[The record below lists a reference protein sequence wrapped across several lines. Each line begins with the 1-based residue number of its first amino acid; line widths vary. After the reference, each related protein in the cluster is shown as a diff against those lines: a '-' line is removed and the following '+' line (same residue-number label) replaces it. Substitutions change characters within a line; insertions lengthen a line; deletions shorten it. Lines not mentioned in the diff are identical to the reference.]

1 MPCRT
6 PHRLVALAYDGV
18 QSLDLVGPVD
28 VFDAATRLQDRVSY
42 DVVVASPRG
51 GRVTAA
57 TGICFDTVP
66 TAEIGELDTLL
77 VPGSLDRG
85 LPEDRAG
92 LVAEIVRLS
101 ATAERVV
108 SVCTGAFLLAA
119 AGVLDDR
126 RATTHWSACDD
137 LATEHPRVTVEPDR
151 IFVRDGDV
159 WTAGGVAAG
168 MDLALAMVADDLG
181 DAVARAAAKWLLIF
195 LQRPG
200 GQSQFSARSRLPVID
215 SPQIRRSVDAITA
228 DPSGDHS
235 VAHLAD
241 IAGVSRRHF
250 ARLFREQT
258 GITPGRYVE
267 ATRVESA
274 CSLLEGTAVGLEAVA
289 GAAGFGSAE
298 SMRQAFQ
305 RVLGV
310 APGEYRSR
318 FTGGA

>member
-1 MPCRT
+1 MGSSS
-6 PHRLVALAYDGV
+6 PHRVVALAYDGV
-18 QSLDLVGPVD
+18 QSLDRGGPVD
-28 VFDAATRLQDRVSY
+28 VFDAATRLQARLSY
-42 DVVVASPRG
+42 DVAVASPRG
-51 GRVTAA
+51 GHVAAA
-57 TGICFDTVP
+57 TGVCFDTIRTV
-66 TAEIGELDTLL
+66 EIDELDTLL
-77 VPGSLDRG
+77 VPGALDRG
-85 LPEDRAG
+85 MPEDRPD
-92 LVAEIVRLS
+92 LIDEIVRLS
-101 ATAERVV
+101 AVASRVV

-137 LATEHPRVTVEPDR
+137 LAAEFPQVSVEPDR

-168 MDLALAMVADDLG
+168 MDLALALVAEDLG

-215 SPQIRRSVDAITA
+215 SPQIRRAVDAIAA
-228 DPSGDHS
+228 DPSGDHN
-235 VAHLAD
+235 VPRLAEA
-241 IAGVSRRHF
+241 AGVSRRHF

-258 GITPGRYVE
+258 GTTPGRHVE

-274 CSLLEGTAVGLEAVA
+274 CSLLEGTEVGLDAVA

-298 SMRQAFQ
+298 SMRQAFH

-310 APGEYRSR
+310 APGAYRSR
-318 FTGGA
+318 FTGRA